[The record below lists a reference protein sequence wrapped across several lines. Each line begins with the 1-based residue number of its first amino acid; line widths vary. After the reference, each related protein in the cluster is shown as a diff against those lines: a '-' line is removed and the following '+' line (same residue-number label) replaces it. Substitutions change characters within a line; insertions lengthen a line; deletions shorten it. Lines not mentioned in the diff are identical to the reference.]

1 MVYRPLHVGTGGN
14 VKILD
19 TVWMVVCP
27 PNDAGVIYAMAQSA
41 PAVWRDIK
49 ERELMGTGM
58 TAAMLR
64 RKGYRAKQVQ
74 ICLLDKEDA
83 K

>member
-1 MVYRPLHVGTGGN
+1 MN
-14 VKILD
+14 ILD

-27 PNDAGVIYAMAQSA
+27 TGPKGETGVVYAIAQSA
-41 PAVWRDIK
+41 AAVWEDI
-49 ERELMGTGM
+49 EQREVMGTGM

-64 RKGYRAKQVQ
+64 KKGYRARQVQ
-74 ICLLDKEDA
+74 ICLMDEGDA

>member
-1 MVYRPLHVGTGGN
+1 M
-14 VKILD
+14 KILD

-27 PNDAGVIYAMAQSA
+27 PNNSGVIYAISQSA
-41 PAVWRDIK
+41 PSLWEDIEK
-49 ERELMGTGM
+49 REVMGTGV

-64 RKGYRAKQVQ
+64 KKGYRAKQVQ
-74 ICLLDKEDA
+74 IVLMDEGDA